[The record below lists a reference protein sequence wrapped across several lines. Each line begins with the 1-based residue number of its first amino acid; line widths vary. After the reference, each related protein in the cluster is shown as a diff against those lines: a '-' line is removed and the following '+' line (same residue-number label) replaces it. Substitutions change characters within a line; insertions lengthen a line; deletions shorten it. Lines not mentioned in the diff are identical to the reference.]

1 MARRGF
7 RRAWIARRLS
17 VTSTIAALVLLTGCE
32 SHAVQSANK
41 TAEATTPSGTPVA
54 ASVSAAA
61 PIIQATSPAAASPTA
76 MPPSSAPVE
85 RVPSPPIGNFLAADY
100 RATGTLQV
108 DLDGSGT
115 PQVVVTAVGSVQDGG
130 ASGFAPSTV
139 LLLVWDPIAL
149 RWTEAFDASKEQAY
163 QTSSQQGAGPGLVDL
178 NDVGP
183 QVAVIHD
190 QPGGGADLLY
200 WVNSIG
206 GNSGALLIGIVHYVH
221 QIATLTYS
229 DNGDEAH
236 VGTFDVPTTAS
247 PGVAIVGS
255 APNQQVQVTLPWL
268 TGADSRSQAARMY
281 SFTVAP
287 APSSYDSYVVVS
299 DTRSYVG
306 VGLST
311 VDGTTQGRVG
321 YVDPASPAAHLLQV
335 GDLITG
341 VLSSQLPASVAADL
355 IGPVVL
361 DEIAILNPGDT
372 AALQVSR
379 GGRQL
384 VVPIKLGQWSQVAS
398 DMGGPQLDP
407 M

>member
-1 MARRGF
+1 
-7 RRAWIARRLS
+7 
-17 VTSTIAALVLLTGCE
+17 
-32 SHAVQSANK
+32 
-41 TAEATTPSGTPVA
+41 
-54 ASVSAAA
+54 
-61 PIIQATSPAAASPTA
+61 
-76 MPPSSAPVE
+76 
-85 RVPSPPIGNFLAADY
+85 
-100 RATGTLQV
+100 
-108 DLDGSGT
+108 
-115 PQVVVTAVGSVQDGG
+115 
-130 ASGFAPSTV
+130 
-139 LLLVWDPIAL
+139 
-149 RWTEAFDASKEQAY
+149 
-163 QTSSQQGAGPGLVDL
+163 
-178 NDVGP
+178 VGP

-229 DNGDEAH
+229 DDGDEAH
-236 VGTFDVPTTAS
+236 VETFDVPTTAS

-255 APNQQVQVTLPWL
+255 APSQQVQVTLPWL

-306 VGLST
+306 VGLAS
-311 VDGTTQGRVG
+311 VDGTMQGRVG

-335 GDLITG
+335 GDLISG
-341 VLSSQLPASVAADL
+341 VLGTQLPASSAADL

-361 DEIAILNPGDT
+361 DEVAILNPGDT

-379 GGRQL
+379 NGRQL
-384 VVPIKLGQWSQVAS
+384 VVPIKLAQWSQIAS